1 VKLAMTLLVRDEAD
15 VIALNLDYHFA
26 QGVDHAIV
34 TDNRSVDGTSE
45 ILRRYADD
53 GRITL
58 IDEQGEDFSAWRWRT
73 RMSQLA
79 GEQGADWVIT
89 NDADEFWWPREG
101 TLRSVFE
108 AIPENVG
115 VVVARRSNFA
125 AGPDDER
132 PFWERM
138 TLRETAS
145 TNPIGKPLPPKVAH
159 RGDPGVTVGQGN
171 HKVEGVEGKHL
182 ESGALEVLHYPW
194 RSYEQ
199 FEQKVVTMGEA
210 YARNTELPEGTGR
223 ARRWLFD
230 EYKAGRLPEV
240 YAERRVD
247 AGEPPDGFVT
257 DTRLRDYL
265 RELAP

>member
-1 VKLAMTLLVRDEAD
+1 VNLVMTLLARDEAD

-34 TDNRSVDGTSE
+34 TDNRSVDGTAE
-45 ILRRYADD
+45 ILRGYAEE

-73 RMSQLA
+73 RMSRLA

-101 TLRSVFE
+101 DLKSTFE
-108 AIPENVG
+108 AVPPDAG
-115 VVVARRSNFA
+115 VVIAQRANFA
-125 AGPDDER
+125 ARPEDER

-138 TLRETAS
+138 TLREAES

-159 RGDPGVTVGQGN
+159 RGDANVTVGQGN
-171 HKVEGVEGKHL
+171 HKVEGVEGEHL
-182 ESGALEVLHYPW
+182 ETDALEVLHYPW

-199 FEQKVVTMGEA
+199 FEQKVITLGEA
-210 YARNTELPEGTGR
+210 YARNTELPKGRGR
-223 ARRWLFD
+223 ARRWLYD
-230 EYKAGRLPEV
+230 EYKEGRLPER

-247 AGEPPDGFVT
+247 EEEAPTGFVE

-265 RELAP
+265 RSLAG

>member
-1 VKLAMTLLVRDEAD
+1 VKLVMTLLVRDEAD

-34 TDNRSVDGTSE
+34 TDNRSVDGTTD
-45 ILRRYADD
+45 ILRRYEAES
-53 GRITL
+53 RITL
-58 IDEQGEDFSAWRWRT
+58 LDEQGEDFSAWRWRT
-73 RMSQLA
+73 RMSRLA
-79 GEQGADWVIT
+79 AEQGADWVIT

-101 TLRSVFE
+101 DLRDVF
-108 AIPENVG
+108 AAVPESAG
-115 VVVARRSNFA
+115 VVVAERSNFA
-125 AGPDDER
+125 ARPDDER

-138 TLRETAS
+138 TLREAES

-159 RGDPGVTVGQGN
+159 RGDPDVTVGQGN
-171 HKVEGVEGKHL
+171 HKVEGIEGSHL
-182 ESGALEVLHYPW
+182 ESDAVEVLHYPW

-199 FEQKVVTMGEA
+199 FEQKVITLGEA

-223 ARRWLFD
+223 ARRWLYD
-230 EYKAGRLPEV
+230 EYKAGRLPER

-247 AGEPPDGFVT
+247 EEQAPSGFVE

-265 RELAP
+265 RGLSK